1 MRREIRLL
9 KNEGVCDPRIFAHR
23 MILCTR
29 GGIAPKAMFGP
40 KQIGVHVEDFENR
53 ACAFFFFAFHSDHM
67 KSPKKGPKNAME
79 PTTTS
84 STAFGKHENYEGEMG
99 V

>member
-1 MRREIRLL
+1 MRREIPLL

-29 GGIAPKAMFGP
+29 GGIAQQASFGANN
-40 KQIGVHVEDFENR
+40 IGVHVEDFENR
-53 ACAFFFFAFHSDHM
+53 ACAFFCVSFRPNEIQTTG
-67 KSPKKGPKNAME
+67 PKKATE

-84 STAFGKHENYEGEMG
+84 AMGFGRDAGDEREMG

>member
-1 MRREIRLL
+1 MRREIRIL

-29 GGIAPKAMFGP
+29 GGIAQKASFGP
-40 KQIGVHVEDFENR
+40 KKIGAHVEDFENR
-53 ACAFFFFAFHSDHM
+53 ACAFFCVSFRPNEIQQ
-67 KSPKKGPKNAME
+67 KCPKKATE

-84 STAFGKHENYEGEMG
+84 AMNFGRDAGDEREMG

>member
-1 MRREIRLL
+1 MRREIPLL

-23 MILCTR
+23 MILCTH
-29 GGIAPKAMFGP
+29 GGIAQKAIFGP
-40 KQIGVHVEDFENR
+40 KNFGGHVEDFENR
-53 ACAFFFFAFHSDHM
+53 ACAFFCVAFRPYEIQ
-67 KSPKKGPKNAME
+67 KNGPKKATE

-84 STAFGKHENYEGEMG
+84 AMNYGGDARHEQEMG